1 LPLIPGHEL
10 FSGFSLDSSRFLTAE
25 RGGILRVW
33 DLQDQGLLSAS
44 PLPAPP
50 GSMAISPDGTTLAWG
65 NAEGEVFQKPVATQ
79 EAPESRALV
88 SGKGHSAPVTFVKYS
103 DKGET
108 LISAAEDG
116 SLRLWDLS
124 GSGGQV
130 NFRNDLGVLREAM
143 LSVDGQVLASSGVYG
158 ARVWNA
164 RTGEP
169 RFDVPSLGSAPVIAL
184 RHDGSQLL
192 VQSGEGDLQVRDTQ
206 AGELL
211 RTIAFGRAIRIARF
225 SPDDRFLVLAD
236 RSGALSVWRS
246 EDYVL
251 SGAPVR
257 LGGEVIQVSFVP
269 GGNALVARTHN
280 WMHLLALTSNGL
292 HVRASRL
299 IESPGGSNSFFFPE
313 RSGEVVTMANAQRG
327 GEPLPQTLYFDA
339 RDGDP
344 ANGDAAG
351 MLGDW
356 SQRLGLAIA
365 EDGALVP
372 RSSAGSDP
380 GPVPVSTVV
389 GEL

>member
-1 LPLIPGHEL
+1 M
-10 FSGFSLDSSRFLTAE
+10 R
-25 RGGILRVW
+25 
-33 DLQDQGLLSAS
+33 DQGLLPASA
-44 PLPAPP
+44 LPAPP
-50 GSMAISPDGTTLAWG
+50 GSLAISPDGTTLAWG
-65 NAEGEVFQKPVATQ
+65 NAEGEVLQKSASTQ
-79 EAPESRALV
+79 ESPETSALV
-88 SGKGHSAPVTFVKYS
+88 SGKGHAAAVTFVRYS
-103 DKGET
+103 DKGDT

-130 NFRNDLGVLREAM
+130 SFRNDLGVLREAM
-143 LSVDGQVLASSGVYG
+143 LSNDGQVLASSGVYG

-192 VQSGEGDLQVRDTQ
+192 VQSGEGDLQLRDTQ

-246 EDYVL
+246 DDYTL
-251 SGAPVR
+251 SGKPVR
-257 LGGEVIQVSFVP
+257 LGGEVIQLRFVP

-280 WMHLLALTSNGL
+280 WMHLLALTTNGL

-299 IESPGGSNSFFFPE
+299 IEASGGSDSFFFPE
-313 RSGEVVTMANAQRG
+313 RSGEVVTMANARRG
-327 GEPLPQTLYFDA
+327 GEPVPQTLYFDA

-344 ANGDAAG
+344 ADGDATG
-351 MLGDW
+351 MLADW
-356 SQRLGLAIA
+356 GKRLDLAIA
-365 EDGALVP
+365 DDGSLVP
-372 RSSAGSDP
+372 RSSADTDSES
-380 GPVPVSTVV
+380 VPVSTVV